1 MRPALT
7 HAFKTQLIF
16 RQSLGQAGVQTALL
30 ACRLCT
36 ILRFGPVAFACF
48 YDDELIRGAEDFSRA
63 ASQKHT
69 EYQNEFFHRVLAV

>member
-7 HAFKTQLIF
+7 HALKTQLIF
-16 RQSLGQAGVQTALL
+16 RQSLGQAGVQAALL
-30 ACRLCT
+30 ACRFCK
-36 ILRFGPVAFACF
+36 ILRFGPVAFAGLH
-48 YDDELIRGAEDFSRA
+48 DDELIRGAEDFSRA